1 MQHSTIAAIATAPG
15 AGGIAIVRLSG
26 GIKTIAEGVEDKEQ
40 SQILKNLGCDEI
52 QGYYYSK
59 PIKDEDYYNKL
70 S

>member
-1 MQHSTIAAIATAPG
+1 MF
-15 AGGIAIVRLSG
+15 LSPTMCKKL

-52 QGYYYSK
+52 QGYYFSR